1 MAKIQD
7 LERRLTLVEQL
18 LGYHHAEIEE
28 LWAQLSREDDC
39 GDEPEDEMTE
49 EVARFSVAAEMEVKE
64 SEEDCIECSM
74 PPQASADDIDAT
86 IAVTRTEISAQTPPL
101 SAPESTVQPESS
113 TEPALSTLVD
123 HASDAT
129 SPETQ
134 TIEEADEPAQLTPT
148 PTFSRFAGQNLAE
161 VLPTLCSNDAHDF
174 AAEIISRH
182 PVTNGGDP
190 ELAIDLLQAVVA
202 NLLEEAP
209 AETHTMDTLR
219 SMAAQSDE
227 AQKATFDTL
236 AQGLRYDITSRSW
249 VQSNRADEHP
259 AIAPWSKYIAA
270 GELMRILAREAV
282 ENALKE
288 E

>member
-49 EVARFSVAAEMEVKE
+49 EVARFSIAAEMEVKE
-64 SEEDCIECSM
+64 SEEDCIECSTA
-74 PPQASADDIDAT
+74 PQASADDIDT
-86 IAVTRTEISAQTPPL
+86 TNAVAGTEESVQIPPL
-101 SAPESTVQPESS
+101 SAAKSIVQPESS
-113 TEPALSTLVD
+113 EEPALSTLVD

-129 SPETQ
+129 TPETK
-134 TIEEADEPAQLTPT
+134 TIEDADEPARITPA
-148 PTFSRFAGQNLAE
+148 PAPSRFAGQNLTE
-161 VLPTLCSNDAHDF
+161 VLPTLSSNDAHDF

-209 AETHTMDTLR
+209 AETRTMDTLR

-227 AQKATFDTL
+227 TQKATFDTL
-236 AQGLRYDITSRSW
+236 AQGLRYDITSHSW
-249 VQSNRADEHP
+249 VQSNRTSEHP

-270 GELMRILAREAV
+270 GELMRILAREAL